1 MAGGRIKG
9 ITIEIGGDAT
19 GLDRALNS
27 VDKTLNQTQRS
38 LKDVNKLLKIDP
50 SNAELLAQ
58 RQKLLTEAISE
69 TEDRLRKLKDANNQ
83 VKDSVKNYNEWE
95 KAYTPIKKEIDDT
108 NSKIAELRKAL
119 ADKTEVGDVD
129 TEEYMELQ
137 NQLKESLDK
146 LKELKKQA
154 QKTKEEFG
162 NPIST
167 TQYDGLQREIIET
180 ENKLKSLKEAAKET
194 GKSMSETF
202 ENVGNKAK
210 KAGDSLQPVSAAATG
225 LAAAAIATVP
235 ATEELRTD
243 LSKLDQNARESK
255 AGIDVAREAFE
266 KFNVVSDEV
275 DSSVEA
281 TSNLL
286 QAGFTESNLQK
297 AVENLSGAY
306 LRFPD
311 TLKIES
317 LADSLQETIA
327 TGKAT
332 GQFAELLDRLGIGAD
347 NFSEKMGQLTSQTAR
362 QNFALQTLAEAGL
375 ADTYNEYLKNNEAL
389 VESKQASYEFQ
400 EAMAGL
406 AEILTPIVTRVTEV
420 ATSIINWFN
429 QLSPAG
435 QNLIMIIVTILAV
448 LAPLLTTFGNVALG
462 ISNITNAVNGMT
474 WIPEVITK
482 IGGVF
487 KSLFGII
494 MAHPVVTVITVIIG
508 AIVLLYN
515 KCEWFRNGVNT
526 IVGNVISFFQNLG
539 NNIVTMK
546 DKAVS
551 AFQNMIEGIRNKVS
565 QITSIV
571 QNGFQG
577 AISFLQSLPAK
588 ALTWGRDFIQGL
600 IDGIKAK
607 INAVVSTVA
616 GLASKIASYLHFS
629 RPDIGPL
636 HYYEEWMPDF
646 MDGLSE
652 GIYKNLPKVARAA
665 EAVANTLNLG
675 NLKDSNSNV
684 IDANA
689 IYGAVRKGASEA
701 SGGITIIDEKSFKR
715 GLVRMGVVFQ

>member
-1 MAGGRIKG
+1 MAGSRIKG
-9 ITIEIGGDAT
+9 ITIEIGGDTT
-19 GLDRALNS
+19 GLNKALQD
-27 VDKTLNQTQRS
+27 VDKSLSSTQRS
-38 LKDVNKLLKIDP
+38 LKDVNRLLKLDP
-50 SNAELLAQ
+50 KNTELLEQKQ
-58 RQKLLTEAISE
+58 RLLKEAIDE
-69 TEDRLRKLKDANNQ
+69 TKDRLN
-83 VKDSVKNYNEWE
+83 V
-95 KAYTPIKKEIDDT
+95 
-108 NSKIAELRKAL
+108 
-119 ADKTEVGDVD
+119 
-129 TEEYMELQ
+129 
-137 NQLKESLDK
+137 
-146 LKELKKQA
+146 LKKADEQA
-154 QKTKEEFG
+154 KEQLAKG
-162 NPIST
+162 DLG
-167 TQYDGLQREIIET
+167 QDKYDALQREIIET
-180 ENKLKSLKEAAKET
+180 EHKLESLKEEASDSAKSIS
-194 GKSMSETF
+194 KSF
-202 ENVGNKAK
+202 ESMGNQAKTVGEA
-210 KAGDSLQPVSAAATG
+210 LQPISKAAGG
-225 LAAAAIATVP
+225 LVAAAIATVP
-235 ATEELRTD
+235 ATQELRSD
-243 LSKLDQNARESK
+243 LSKLDQNARESG
-255 AGIDVAREAFE
+255 AGIDVARNAFE
-266 KFNVVSDEV
+266 KFNTISDEV

-317 LADSLQETIA
+317 LSDSLQETLA

-347 NFSEKMGQLTSQTAR
+347 NFSEKLAGMKTEAEK
-362 QNFALQTLAEAGL
+362 QNYALETLANAGL

-389 VESKQASYEFQ
+389 VESKQASYKFQ

-406 AEILTPIVTRVTEV
+406 AEILTPIVTRITEV

-435 QNLIMIIVTILAV
+435 QNLIMIIVAILAV

-487 KSLFGII
+487 KLLFGII

-571 QNGFQG
+571 HNGFQG

-616 GLASKIASYLHFS
+616 GLANKIASYLHFS

-646 MDGLSE
+646 MEGLSK
-652 GIYKNLPKVARAA
+652 GIYANLPEVARAA
-665 EAVANTLNLG
+665 EAVANTLSLG
-675 NLKDSNSNV
+675 DMKTLNSNGLDV
-684 IDANA
+684 NA
-689 IYGAVRKGASEA
+689 IYGAVRSGASDA
-701 SGGITIIDEKSFKR
+701 NFGPAIIDEKSFKR
-715 GLVRMGVVFQ
+715 GLAGMGVVFQ